1 MIKVKPIR
9 IAKKTQD
16 AISYLSSNK
25 AILSKKDNII
35 FNVCHTIGDAFNP
48 KNISNVISRP
58 SEILVGHRGDGDS
71 VADKSVFH

>member
-25 AILSKKDNII
+25 AILSKKDNLI

-58 SEILVGHRGDGDS
+58 SEMLMGHRSDGNS
-71 VADKSVFH
+71 VADKSIFH